1 MNSSTDQLLQDQRAH
16 LAGLIGA
23 IQRCTYFLN
32 ASASTVVWPLSGA
45 YLSKHKKAKELF
57 EALAAVNERFAK
69 LQDTL
74 GSAMGHSL
82 TLSGEQADSFIKI
95 LALFEKIG
103 VIPSIA
109 SWQTARTVRN
119 LAAHDYE
126 TDYDKVAEHF
136 NTIESLIP
144 ELVQSAGRF
153 ISYSASV
160 LSVQPLSLDF
170 ANEFDHIVSSYNTTS
185 PCA

>member
-1 MNSSTDQLLQDQRAH
+1 MNSSTDQLLKDQRTH
-16 LAGLIGA
+16 LAGLIEA

-45 YLSKHKKAKELF
+45 YLSEHKKTNELF

-74 GSAMGHSL
+74 GSAMRHSL
-82 TLSGEQADSFIKI
+82 NLSGEQADSFIKI
-95 LALFEKIG
+95 LALFEKNG
-103 VIPSIA
+103 VISSIA
-109 SWQTARTVRN
+109 SWQTARTARN

-136 NTIESLIP
+136 NSIQSLIP

-153 ISYSASV
+153 VQYSESV

-170 ANEFDHIVSSYNTTS
+170 ANEFDHIVSSYN
-185 PCA
+185 